1 MNNLLALFELIGVF
15 ARRRYQAAEHHFAA
29 IGLNHTEARL
39 LTLLHQ
45 EGGAA
50 AQDAV
55 SSQLVID
62 RTNVGR
68 AMKRLEQDGFIKRR
82 KDEADKRAN
91 LVEMTAKGRKAVRD
105 IVKIRDRMAREF
117 FGALSDSDAGK
128 AVALLNKALDEK
140 GA

>member
-15 ARRRYQAAEHHFAA
+15 ARRRYQAAEQHFAA

-50 AQDAV
+50 SQDAL
-55 SSQLVID
+55 SGQLVID

-117 FGALSDSDAGK
+117 FGDLTDSEAGK
-128 AVALLNKALDEK
+128 AVVLLNKALGKAES
-140 GA
+140 